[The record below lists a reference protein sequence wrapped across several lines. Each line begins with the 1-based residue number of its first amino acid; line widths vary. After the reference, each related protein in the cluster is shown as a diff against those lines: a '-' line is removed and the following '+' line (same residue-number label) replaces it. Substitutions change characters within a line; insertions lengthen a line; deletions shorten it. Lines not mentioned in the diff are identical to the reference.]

1 MKLII
6 MSVFILISGMSTQS
20 QANAEKV
27 KLAVESLATCG
38 NFIRF
43 DNEYVYT
50 GFGTYWTGSEQPRMP
65 RPSVLKYI
73 SIDQLNEK
81 QIVTSDSVIDV
92 VRLDHLLFV
101 LTYSGL
107 EEWDLE
113 KSTRLAFHKTY
124 PSSEPFADDEHPRAF
139 AKFENQLII
148 AHGRLGLSF
157 FDLKTKRMIRNVSVV
172 QSHLPLE
179 STVNGVTVSG
189 QYAYAVLDSYSI
201 VGPREKPAFQGIVK
215 VDMITEKVVSELDG
229 MGSGAESITSD
240 GKVAIVSFYGAPLVK
255 YSLSKLQSTR
265 LPSPTS
271 RLLKFPAEGYP
282 VGKAAMDDKYYYT
295 CFSRAP
301 GVGSTHVSRIPL
313 VLDRRVLRLD

>member
-1 MKLII
+1 MKLIVVTVFTLI
-6 MSVFILISGMSTQS
+6 MGLNAQAQS
-20 QANAEKV
+20 SSEKV
-27 KLAVESLATCG
+27 KLAVESLSTCG

-43 DNEYVYT
+43 DNQYVYS
-50 GFGTYWTGSEQPRMP
+50 GFGPYWTGSEQPRKP
-65 RPSVLKYI
+65 LASVLKFI
-73 SIDQLNEK
+73 SIDQLKEN
-81 QIVTSDSVIDV
+81 QIVTLDSVVDV
-92 VRLDHLLFV
+92 VRLDNILFV

-107 EEWDLE
+107 EEWDIE
-113 KSTRLAFHKTY
+113 KSVRLALHKTY
-124 PSSEPFADDEHPRAF
+124 PSAESFADDEHPRAF

-157 FDLKTKRMIRNVSVV
+157 FDLRTKRMIRTVSVA

-189 QYAYAVLDSYSI
+189 QYAYAVLDSYSV
-201 VGPREKPAFQGIVK
+201 VGPREKPAFQGIVR

-255 YSLSKLQSTR
+255 YSLSKLHSTR
-265 LPSPTS
+265 LPSPSS
-271 RLLKFPAEGYP
+271 RLLVFPEDGYP

-295 CFSRAP
+295 CFLQKARA
-301 GVGSTHVSRIPL
+301 GSHHAKRVSL
-313 VLDRRVLRLD
+313 VLDRQVLRLD